1 MADSYTFLRPARLPL
16 SMADLGT
23 DTVGPLPAEQAV
35 PCLRQ
40 AFPQLEWP
48 SATEAR
54 GELAEGWV
62 EFRLH
67 DDEKLGAWLSMR
79 CSLRADY
86 SGAVQ
91 ALCDRYGW
99 IAFDSGARLIQP
111 GRARLEAG
119 A

>member
-1 MADSYTFLRPARLPL
+1 MADSYMFMQPARLPL
-16 SMADLGT
+16 EVTDLGT
-23 DTVGPLPAEQAV
+23 DSVGPLRPEQAR

-40 AFPQLEWP
+40 AYPELEWT
-48 SATEAR
+48 SDTEAR
-54 GELAEGWV
+54 GELPEGWV

-79 CSLRADY
+79 CFLRADY

-99 IAFDSGARLIQP
+99 IAFDSGARLLQP
-111 GRARLEAG
+111 GRPRSDTSA
-119 A
+119 